1 MKKSSSLTGRLLA
14 ILLATVMLF
23 SFTACGGENE
33 GPADDNTGA
42 IADASVSEG
51 DTSATQSTEESAEES
66 TEVSVADYVPL
77 NHDVMKG
84 IWLSQF
90 DLSGTYM
97 SGGKQTNERTFRLI
111 CEKMFGGIAENNFN
125 TVIVQI
131 RPNGDSFYP
140 SEVYCPSH
148 YVTGAH
154 NVDFTYDPFA
164 IMIEEAHKLGLSVHA
179 WINPMRCMTADQI
192 VNVSTD
198 YRLGQWYQDETLR
211 AKYLYHNPDTTGNNY
226 YYLNP
231 AYAEVRELVVD
242 GVKEICTN
250 YKVDAVHIDDYF
262 YPTTNIEFDRAA
274 YQELG
279 AGLTRSKFR
288 VANVNKM
295 VSEMYNAIK
304 EIKSDILFGISPAG
318 NISNNLQSLYADVTA
333 WCSTPGYCD
342 YIVPQVYWGF
352 EHSHRE
358 SRFDVCCQAWAEI
371 CTIPEVKLIIGMG
384 LYRANGPANSGDEA
398 EWYNNKDVIKR
409 QLEYIDLM
417 DKCEGFVMFS
427 YLDLFNKTGKLGAD
441 TQEEYTNFLPLLENF
456 GKN

>member
-1 MKKSSSLTGRLLA
+1 MKKSELLLKR
-14 ILLATVMLF
+14 ILSFVLVAVTVL
-23 SFTACGGENE
+23 SFAACGGDENE
-33 GPADDNTGA
+33 GVASGEDTGA

-51 DTSATQSTEESAEES
+51 ESSVAESTEEVSEE
-66 TEVSVADYVPL
+66 ESVADYVPL
-77 NHDVMKG
+77 NYDVIKG

-90 DLSGTYM
+90 DLGGTYM
-97 SGGKQTNERTFRLI
+97 SGGKQANERTFRLI
-111 CEKMFGGIAENNFN
+111 CEKMFAGISENNFN
-125 TVIVQI
+125 TVIVQV

-164 IMIEEAHKLGLSVHA
+164 IMIEEAHKAGLSVHA
-179 WINPMRCMTADQI
+179 WINPMRCMTAEQI

-198 YRLGQWYQDETLR
+198 YLLGQWYQDEALR

-231 AYAEVRELVVD
+231 AYPEVRAMVVD

-262 YPTTNIEFDRAA
+262 YPTTNIEFDRKAF
-274 YQELG
+274 QELG
-279 AGLTRSKFR
+279 SGQTRQKFR
-288 VANVNKM
+288 INNVNKM
-295 VSEMYNAIK
+295 VSEMYTAIK

-352 EHSHRE
+352 EESHRD
-358 SRFDVCCQAWAEI
+358 SRFDICCQAWAELV
-371 CTIPEVKLIIGMG
+371 TIPEVKLVIGMG
-384 LYRANGPANSGDEA
+384 LYRASETPTDE
-398 EWYNNKDVIKR
+398 WKNNKDVIKR
-409 QLEYIDLM
+409 QLEYVDVM

-427 YLDLFNKTGKLGAD
+427 YLDLFNKTGKLGTD
-441 TQEEYTNFLPLLENF
+441 TKEEYTNFLPVVKTF
-456 GKN
+456 GEK

>member
-1 MKKSSSLTGRLLA
+1 MKKSELLLRR
-14 ILLATVMLF
+14 ILSFVLVAVTVL
-23 SFTACGGENE
+23 SFAACGGDENE
-33 GPADDNTGA
+33 GVASGEDTGA

-51 DTSATQSTEESAEES
+51 ESSVAESTEEVSEE
-66 TEVSVADYVPL
+66 ESVADYVPL
-77 NHDVMKG
+77 NYDVIKG

-90 DLSGTYM
+90 DLGGTYM
-97 SGGKQTNERTFRLI
+97 SGGKQANERTFRLI
-111 CEKMFGGIAENNFN
+111 CEKMFAGISENNFN
-125 TVIVQI
+125 TVIVQV

-164 IMIEEAHKLGLSVHA
+164 IMIEEAHKAGLSVHA
-179 WINPMRCMTADQI
+179 WINPMRCMTAEQI

-198 YRLGQWYQDETLR
+198 YLLGQWYQDEALR

-231 AYAEVRELVVD
+231 AYPEVRAMVVD

-262 YPTTNIEFDRAA
+262 YPTTNIEFDRKAF
-274 YQELG
+274 QELG
-279 AGLTRSKFR
+279 SGQTRQKFR
-288 VANVNKM
+288 INNVNKM
-295 VSEMYNAIK
+295 VSEMYTAIK

-352 EHSHRE
+352 EESHRD
-358 SRFDVCCQAWAEI
+358 SRFDICCQAWAELV
-371 CTIPEVKLIIGMG
+371 TIPEVKLVIGMG
-384 LYRANGPANSGDEA
+384 LYRASETPTDE
-398 EWYNNKDVIKR
+398 WKNNKDVIKR
-409 QLEYIDLM
+409 QLEYIDAM

-427 YLDLFNKTGKLGAD
+427 YLDLFNKTGKLGTD
-441 TQEEYTNFLPLLENF
+441 TKEEYTNFLPVVKTF
-456 GKN
+456 GEK

>member
-1 MKKSSSLTGRLLA
+1 MKKSELLLKR
-14 ILLATVMLF
+14 ILSFVLVAVTVL
-23 SFTACGGENE
+23 SFAACGGDENE
-33 GPADDNTGA
+33 GVASGEDTGA

-51 DTSATQSTEESAEES
+51 ESSVAESTEEVSEE
-66 TEVSVADYVPL
+66 ESVADYVPL
-77 NHDVMKG
+77 NYDVIKG

-90 DLSGTYM
+90 DLGGTYM
-97 SGGKQTNERTFRLI
+97 SGGKQANERTFRLI
-111 CEKMFGGIAENNFN
+111 CEKMFAGISENNFN
-125 TVIVQI
+125 TVIIQI

-164 IMIEEAHKLGLSVHA
+164 IMIEEAHKAGLSVHA
-179 WINPMRCMTADQI
+179 WINPMRCMTAEQI

-198 YRLGQWYQDETLR
+198 YLLGQWYQDEALR

-231 AYAEVRELVVD
+231 AYPEVRAMVVD

-262 YPTTNIEFDRAA
+262 YPTTNIEFDRKA

-279 AGLTRSKFR
+279 SGQTRQKFR
-288 VANVNKM
+288 INNVNKM
-295 VSEMYNAIK
+295 VSEMYTAIK

-318 NISNNLQSLYADVTA
+318 NIPNNLQSLYADVTA

-352 EHSHRE
+352 EESHRD
-358 SRFDVCCQAWAEI
+358 SRFDICCQAWAELV
-371 CTIPEVKLIIGMG
+371 TIPEVKLVIGMG
-384 LYRANGPANSGDEA
+384 LYRATDTPTDE
-398 EWYNNKDVIKR
+398 WKNNKDVIKR
-409 QLEYIDLM
+409 QLEYIDAM

-427 YLDLFNKTGKLGAD
+427 YLDLFNKTGKLGTD
-441 TQEEYTNFLPLLENF
+441 TKEEYTNFLPVVKTF
-456 GKN
+456 GEK

>member
-1 MKKSSSLTGRLLA
+1 MKKSELLLRR
-14 ILLATVMLF
+14 ILSFVLVAVTVL
-23 SFTACGGENE
+23 SFAACGGDENE
-33 GPADDNTGA
+33 GVASGEDTGA

-51 DTSATQSTEESAEES
+51 ESSVAESTEEVSEE
-66 TEVSVADYVPL
+66 ESVADYVPL
-77 NHDVMKG
+77 NYDVIKG

-90 DLSGTYM
+90 DLGGTYM
-97 SGGKQTNERTFRLI
+97 SGGKQANERTFRLI
-111 CEKMFGGIAENNFN
+111 CEKMFAGISENNFN

-164 IMIEEAHKLGLSVHA
+164 IMIEEAHKAGLSVHA
-179 WINPMRCMTADQI
+179 WINPMRCMTAEQI

-198 YRLGQWYQDETLR
+198 YLLGQWYQDEALR

-231 AYAEVRELVVD
+231 AYPEVRAMVVD

-262 YPTTNIEFDRAA
+262 YPTTNIEFDRNAF
-274 YQELG
+274 QELG
-279 AGLTRSKFR
+279 SGQTRQKFR
-288 VANVNKM
+288 INNVNKM
-295 VSEMYNAIK
+295 VSEMYTAIK

-318 NISNNLQSLYADVTA
+318 NIPNNLQSLYADVTA

-352 EHSHRE
+352 EESHRD
-358 SRFDVCCQAWAEI
+358 SRFDICCQAWAELV
-371 CTIPEVKLIIGMG
+371 TIPEVKLVIGMG
-384 LYRANGPANSGDEA
+384 LYR
-398 EWYNNKDVIKR
+398 
-409 QLEYIDLM
+409 
-417 DKCEGFVMFS
+417 
-427 YLDLFNKTGKLGAD
+427 
-441 TQEEYTNFLPLLENF
+441 
-456 GKN
+456 

>member
-1 MKKSSSLTGRLLA
+1 MKKSNLLLRRILSLVLVA
-14 ILLATVMLF
+14 VTVL
-23 SFTACGGENE
+23 SFAACGGDENE
-33 GPADDNTGA
+33 GVASGEDTGA

-51 DTSATQSTEESAEES
+51 ESSVAESTEEVSKEE
-66 TEVSVADYVPL
+66 SVADYVPL
-77 NHDVMKG
+77 NYDVIKG

-90 DLSGTYM
+90 DLGGTYM
-97 SGGKQTNERTFRLI
+97 SGGKQANERTFRLI
-111 CEKMFGGIAENNFN
+111 CEKMFAGISENNFN

-164 IMIEEAHKLGLSVHA
+164 IMIEEAHKAGLSVHA
-179 WINPMRCMTADQI
+179 WINPMRCMTAEQI

-198 YRLGQWYQDETLR
+198 YLLGQWYQDEALR

-231 AYAEVRELVVD
+231 AYPEVRAMVVD

-262 YPTTNIEFDRAA
+262 YPTTNIEFDRKAF
-274 YQELG
+274 QELG
-279 AGLTRSKFR
+279 SGQTRQKFR
-288 VANVNKM
+288 INNVNKM
-295 VSEMYNAIK
+295 VSEMYTAIK

-318 NISNNLQSLYADVTA
+318 NIPNNLQSLYADVTA

-352 EHSHRE
+352 EDSHRE
-358 SRFDVCCQAWAEI
+358 SRFDICSQAWAELV
-371 CTIPEVKLIIGMG
+371 TIPEVKLVIGMG
-384 LYRANGPANSGDEA
+384 LYRASETPTDE
-398 EWYNNKDVIKR
+398 WKNNKDVIKR
-409 QLEYIDLM
+409 QLEYIDAM

-427 YLDLFNKTGKLGAD
+427 YLDLFNKTGKLGTD
-441 TQEEYTNFLPLLENF
+441 TKEEYTNFLPVVKTF
-456 GKN
+456 GEK